1 MFVRDLDKNVHVTI
15 NPMEKQF
22 AEAGAVR
29 VYEING
35 VDFRLLD
42 LDKAYGLMKKD
53 ILHNRS
59 RNLCTYEGQE
69 E

>member
-1 MFVRDLDKNVHVTI
+1 MGLNAEKE
-15 NPMEKQF
+15 MEKRRRGWG
-22 AEAGAVR
+22 EGER